1 MKKKFLLSAFFTL
14 SISFLFAQD
23 NDITGHWTGK
33 GGHQY
38 IITYDLVA
46 QGDSL
51 TGKDT
56 HPDGSVS
63 DISNGKVMGDSIS
76 FNVPMRDKQGAMTP
90 VPITGKLK
98 EGILTLHLAV
108 QGHDISFYLKKTLVK

>member
-1 MKKKFLLSAFFTL
+1 MKKILLSIFFAL

-23 NDITGHWTGK
+23 NEITGHWTGK
-33 GGHQY
+33 IMDRY
-38 IITYDLVA
+38 NITYDFIA

-56 HPDGSVS
+56 HYDGTVS

-76 FNVPMRDKQGAMTP
+76 FSVPIQGQMTP
-90 VPITGKLK
+90 VTGKLK
-98 EGILTLHLAV
+98 DGTLTIYLSV
-108 QGHDISFYLKKTLVK
+108 QGYDLSADLKKTAAK

>member
-1 MKKKFLLSAFFTL
+1 MKKKFLLSIFFTL

-23 NDITGHWTGK
+23 NEITGHWTGK
-33 GGHQY
+33 IMDQY
-38 IITYDLVA
+38 NITYDFIA

-56 HPDGSVS
+56 HYDGSVS

-76 FNVPMRDKQGAMTP
+76 FCVPIQGQMTP
-90 VPITGKLK
+90 VTGKLK
-98 EGILTLHLAV
+98 DETLTIYLSV
-108 QGHDISFYLKKTLVK
+108 QGYDLSADLKKTAAK

>member
-1 MKKKFLLSAFFTL
+1 MKKKFLLSIFFTL

-23 NDITGHWTGK
+23 NEITGHWTGK
-33 GGHQY
+33 IMDQY
-38 IITYDLVA
+38 NITYDFIT

-56 HPDGSVS
+56 HYDGTVS

-76 FNVPMRDKQGAMTP
+76 FR
-90 VPITGKLK
+90 VPIQGQMTAVTGKLK
-98 EGILTLHLAV
+98 DETLTIYLSV
-108 QGHDISFYLKKTLVK
+108 QGYDLNADLKKTAAK